1 MYTSQPK
8 NLLILHILD
17 ILRKHSDSEHP
28 LSQQDIIRILK
39 DEYSMDADRK
49 AIKRNL
55 FSLVEQGYPLECTEI
70 SRMNKAGE
78 EETIMSDWYM
88 EHDFSQAELRL
99 LIDSVLFAR
108 HIPTSQSRALI
119 GKLEKLSSKHFK
131 GNSQHIMS
139 VWENR
144 PQNHEL
150 FLTLEV
156 LDEAITSQRQVAF
169 HYNDYDVDMNLHLR
183 TGVDGRPREY
193 LINPYRMAAANG
205 RDYLICNY
213 DKYDNIS
220 MYRLDRVTG
229 IRMLD
234 TPAKP
239 VRELSGMEAGFDLP
253 RHMAEHIYMFG
264 GASTFVS
271 FRAKRHLMND
281 IIDWFGMD
289 IRLSDITD
297 KEVTVHVKVN
307 AEAMKLWALQ
317 YAIHVQILSPQS
329 MRDEVMQSLEES
341 LQNYAE

>member
-1 MYTSQPK
+1 MYASQPK
-8 NLLILHILD
+8 NLLILHILN
-17 ILRKHSDSEHP
+17 ILRKYSDSEHR

-39 DEYSMDADRK
+39 DDYSMDADRK

-55 FSLVEQGYPLECTEI
+55 FSLVEQGYPVECTEI
-70 SRMNKAGE
+70 SRANKAGE
-78 EETIMSDWYM
+78 EEIMMSDWYM
-88 EHDFSQAELRL
+88 EHEFSQAELRL

-108 HIPTSQSRALI
+108 HIPASQSKTLI

-144 PQNHEL
+144 PQNQEL

-156 LDEAITSQRQVAF
+156 LDEAITSQRQVF
-169 HYNDYDVDMNLHLR
+169 FYYNDYDVDMKLHPR
-183 TGVDGRPREY
+183 SNTDGRLREY

-205 RDYLICNY
+205 RYYLICNY
-213 DKYDNIS
+213 DKYDNLS

-239 VRELSGMEAGFDLP
+239 VRSLSGLETGFDLP
-253 RHMAEHIYMFG
+253 KHMAEHIYMFG
-264 GASTFVS
+264 GGSTFVS
-271 FRAKRHLMND
+271 FRVKRFLMND

-289 IRLSDITD
+289 IRLTDVTD
-297 KEVTVHVKVN
+297 KEVTVQVKVN
-307 AEAMKLWALQ
+307 AEAMRLWALQ
-317 YAIHVQILSPQS
+317 YSLFVRVLSPQS
-329 MRDEVMQSLEES
+329 MADEIKKNLETALAS
-341 LQNYAE
+341 YTD